1 MIARLYSDEKVF
13 EILAYS
19 IDEEGISV
27 SLGQSLLIGDEV
39 DVDKAIIMKPDLYY
53 CTQKMKEFTPKS
65 ADGVVFVANGNDYHL
80 YVAELKS
87 SRLADVKRSD
97 IKEKFDTIFERFFVQ
112 DYAHV
117 FDNKTS
123 PYNLVALNVWLVC
136 DPLKL
141 RLKASDED
149 EFIRLAAASKAKM
162 RTLLADY
169 AAGFKP
175 YSFKGV
181 VASVK
186 PMLSPPVIEIDG
198 FIDLLA

>member
-1 MIARLYSDEKVF
+1 MISQLYSDEKVF

-53 CTQKMKEFTPKS
+53 CTKNMKAHTPKS
-65 ADGVVFVANGNDYHL
+65 ADGIVFVANGNDYHL

-117 FDNKTS
+117 FDNQAA
-123 PYNLVALNVWLVC
+123 PYNLVTLNVWLVC

-141 RLKASDED
+141 RLKAADED
-149 EFIRLAAASKAKM
+149 EFIRLAAASKNKM

-175 YSFKGV
+175 YSFKGIV
-181 VASVK
+181 TTVQ
-186 PMLSPPVIEIDG
+186 PMLSPPIIEVDG
-198 FIDLLA
+198 FTDLLA